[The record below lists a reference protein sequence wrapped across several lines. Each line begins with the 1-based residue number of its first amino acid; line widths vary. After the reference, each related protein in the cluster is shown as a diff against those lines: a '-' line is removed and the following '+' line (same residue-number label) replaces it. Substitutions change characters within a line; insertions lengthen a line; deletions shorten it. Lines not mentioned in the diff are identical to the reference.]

1 MSYPG
6 IFELF
11 NFRDDSEYCQFDAL
25 CTVKLQ
31 ESMLAR
37 DRCHEM
43 GHHARE

>member
-11 NFRDDSEYCQFDAL
+11 NFRDDSEYCQFGAL

-31 ESMLAR
+31 KSMLAP